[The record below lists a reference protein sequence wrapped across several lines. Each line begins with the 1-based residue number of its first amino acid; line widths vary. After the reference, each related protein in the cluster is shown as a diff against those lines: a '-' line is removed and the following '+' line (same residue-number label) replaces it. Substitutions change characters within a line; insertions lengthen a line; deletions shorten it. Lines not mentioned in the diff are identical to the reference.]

1 MENGLGDVLTI
12 EELSAYLKIPKS
24 TLYKLVREGK
34 VPCQKIGRHWR
45 FRKEAIDRWLEDLPA
60 APGPAQARTHSDT
73 TSRQDSR
80 LGRAEGAPEGRGP
93 GKGRVKDGGNE

>member
-1 MENGLGDVLTI
+1 MDEKPGDVLTI

-34 VPCQKIGRHWR
+34 IPCQKIGRHWR

-60 APGPAQARTHSDT
+60 APAAPQARTHGDT
-73 TSRQDSR
+73 INRQD
-80 LGRAEGAPEGRGP
+80 GRFGRTADAAEG
-93 GKGRVKDGGNE
+93 